1 MVGGF
6 PINILP
12 MIMGVTMFLQMSMMP
27 VSPTADPMQQKI
39 FKFLPFIF
47 LIFLYNFASGLV
59 LYWTVQNIL
68 TVVQQKIINSR
79 PDEPLQPI
87 ATVAETKPKGKGG
100 APRTKPKR
108 K

>member
-1 MVGGF
+1 
-6 PINILP
+6 
-12 MIMGVTMFLQMSMMP
+12 MSMMP

-47 LIFLYNFASGLV
+47 LVFLYSFSAGLV

-68 TVVQQKIINSR
+68 TIVQQKIINNR
-79 PDEPLQPI
+79 PDEPL
-87 ATVAETKPKGKGG
+87 VAVTDTSSPSRGKGG